1 MKKILVR
8 LAIISAFALG
18 VYGLTQ
24 VVEMYDAS
32 EKTVETNSI
41 KLARKPLVEAE
52 RDDDPDEG
60 HYS

>member
-24 VVEMYDAS
+24 VVEMYDVS

-41 KLARKPLVEAE
+41 KLARKPLLEAE
-52 RDDDPDEG
+52 RDDADGEG
-60 HYS
+60 HMS